1 MTIKAIIWDLEGVI
15 LRTAEGSVST
25 TLARLL
31 EVPVEKVK
39 PVLDSNF
46 DARVDLGEFSQD
58 EYWDYIIENVGR
70 PPEYKSRL
78 DHFFDEEMKVDQQVL
93 GDIHHYRKYL
103 KTCLFS
109 NFSKDLRCLMKKHWP
124 ISNAFDEILISSEIG
139 KRKPQPEAFQH
150 ALDALGCMAGETIFV
165 DNQLNNVEGAEEVGL
180 HAILYKDRQD
190 MNRKITDYMDNHH
203 RLQID

>member
-15 LRTAEGSVST
+15 LRTADGSVPA

-39 PVLDSNF
+39 PVLDSDY

-70 PPEYKSRL
+70 PPEFKNKL
-78 DHFFDEEMKVDQQVL
+78 EHFFDKEMIVDQQVL
-93 GDIHHYRKYL
+93 GDIHHYHKYL

-109 NFSKDLRCLMKKHWP
+109 NFSRDLRCLIKKYWP
-124 ISNAFDEILISSEIG
+124 ISTAFDELLISSEIG
-139 KRKPQPEAFQH
+139 MMKPQPEAFQY
-150 ALDALGCMAGETIFV
+150 ALDKLGCKAGETIFV
-165 DNQLNNVEGAEEVGL
+165 DDRPINVTSAEELGL
-180 HAILYKDRQD
+180 HAILYRDRQD
-190 MNRKITDYMDNHH
+190 MNRKITDFMDNHH
-203 RLQID
+203 R